1 MTESRTERLART
13 LKSYINPKN
22 LENLVKIELNE
33 KKLDTKSITTQYD
46 KVSKLEGLFGA
57 KS

>member
-46 KVSKLEGLFGA
+46 KVSKLEGLF
-57 KS
+57 